1 MPELDAQVP
10 SIRAVLVLVALLFAV
25 PAAAGEP
32 AGAASSGETPLAV
45 ATRFARAFEQ
55 QDFATVRALFT
66 PDATVSR
73 VEVFRSGEP
82 RFYRFS
88 AADWAASAEE
98 NHAYL
103 KDLRLELLDSST
115 ATLEQG
121 AVVNL
126 RYRFTGRAGPRSFVS
141 EGIDTYSL
149 IRMAGSWRVLQYG
162 YLERIEIF

>member
-1 MPELDAQVP
+1 MRAIDPQVP
-10 SIRAVLVLVALLFAV
+10 RTVAALTLVALFFAV
-25 PAAAGEP
+25 PATGE
-32 AGAASSGETPLAV
+32 AVGAATSEETPLAA
-45 ATRFARAFEQ
+45 ATRFARAFER
-55 QDFATVRALFT
+55 QDFVTVRALFT

-73 VEVFRSGEP
+73 VELPRSGEP

-88 AADWAASAEE
+88 AAAWADSAER
-98 NHAYL
+98 NHAHL
-103 KDLRLELLDSST
+103 QDLRLELLDSTT

-126 RYRFTGRAGPRSFVS
+126 RYRFTGRAGQRSFVS

-162 YLERIEIF
+162 YLERIELF